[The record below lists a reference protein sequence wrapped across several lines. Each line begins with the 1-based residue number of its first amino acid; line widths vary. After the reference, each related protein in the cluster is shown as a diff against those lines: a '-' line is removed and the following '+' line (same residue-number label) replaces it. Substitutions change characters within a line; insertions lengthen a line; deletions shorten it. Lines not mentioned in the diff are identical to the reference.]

1 MVQIIL
7 GIMSVN
13 LDGLE
18 HTLGNY
24 SSQKGNECFS
34 GAHLLSLS
42 CFSVLWLIDAGSR
55 TSVALCTLTS
65 HVYSFWKEHLHK
77 SNDADVTG
85 PFWNHMD
92 LHFVISEWLPRKRN
106 CSLHLPQYAPFTG
119 SSNSFFCFLTF
130 LCSIPSQGFW
140 FYWFQCLSQAWENRL
155 MQPEYIFVNMSI
167 PPHTP
172 PTAS

>member
-1 MVQIIL
+1 MNEILPNQISNLGWRADCSCHTVQIIL

-85 PFWNHMD
+85 PF
-92 LHFVISEWLPRKRN
+92 
-106 CSLHLPQYAPFTG
+106 
-119 SSNSFFCFLTF
+119 
-130 LCSIPSQGFW
+130 
-140 FYWFQCLSQAWENRL
+140 
-155 MQPEYIFVNMSI
+155 
-167 PPHTP
+167 
-172 PTAS
+172 